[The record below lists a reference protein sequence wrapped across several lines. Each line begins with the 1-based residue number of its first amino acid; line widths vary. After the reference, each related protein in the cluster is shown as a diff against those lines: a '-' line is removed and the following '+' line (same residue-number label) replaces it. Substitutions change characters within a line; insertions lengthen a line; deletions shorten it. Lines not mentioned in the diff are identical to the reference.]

1 LILKIKQ
8 NYYLNKSIM
17 ENSFVFKDEK
27 GSRIVNF
34 PKSTLSAILVEI
46 KGTSGLVVHRFG
58 EKMKKAILDK
68 QMQKARSERKPRDS
82 EVEYL
87 DSIHFFH
94 DKKRSGFPAVGF
106 KSAMIRAGKLLDYKM
121 TDLRQA
127 IFIETDEGELVEIIG
142 KPRKREDIIRVAN
155 GAPDFRWR
163 AEYPN
168 WRVFL
173 RVKFNTRLLSVECVL
188 QLLTEAGI
196 GVGIGEWRPERNG
209 IKGTWEVIGCKQI

>member
-1 LILKIKQ
+1 
-8 NYYLNKSIM
+8 M
-17 ENSFVFKDEK
+17 ENTFIYKDEK
-27 GSRIVNF
+27 GNRTVSLPR
-34 PKSTLSAILVEI
+34 STLSSVVVEI

-68 QMQKARSERKPRDS
+68 QMKKAKEERKPRDS
-82 EVEYL
+82 ESEYL
-87 DSIHFFH
+87 DSIHFFN
-94 DKKRSGFPAVGF
+94 DKKRTGFPAVGF
-106 KSAMIRAGKLLDYKM
+106 KSAMIRAGKLLDYRM

-142 KPRKREDIIRVAN
+142 KYKKREDIIRVAN

-163 AEYPN
+163 AEYSN
-168 WRVFL
+168 WRASL
-173 RVKFNTRLLSVECVL
+173 RIKFNTRLLSVESLL

-209 IKGTWEVIGCKQI
+209 IMGTWEVIACKQI